1 MFTERVCFAFT
12 GQKFTSEQLDMYH
25 GEGLNSTLKYGE
37 EKNELRTKNIHES
50 VKSVLD
56 IFDNKITKGLSLIK
70 EICT

>member
-1 MFTERVCFAFT
+1 
-12 GQKFTSEQLDMYH
+12 MYH